1 MFRDPIVINNKI
13 MKVLKEIL
21 ANKDIIQKVRD
32 LHVAK
37 EVQERVEID
46 ELETRED
53 EEIEYMILRNRYFGR
68 SDRDT
73 EKKKMK

>member
-13 MKVLKEIL
+13 MKALKEIL